1 MAKQVHYDFSGRT
14 AIITGGA
21 GGLGSGIARRML
33 DAGAQVELWDRSG
46 VALDHAL
53 ARLASP
59 LCSTREVDI
68 TDEDAV
74 GKAVI
79 SCHAVHG
86 RIDVLVN
93 NAGILGEVLPVWETD
108 PRNVRQVLDTN
119 LFGTYLVTRAVT
131 NMMRQ
136 QTAQPMRGHIVNVSS
151 IQGKEGMGLA
161 LAYSASKAGVMA
173 MTKTVAKD
181 TAKLGIMVTAITPAA
196 AETAMAQEISQTRR
210 DEITSKIPMGRFV
223 EVDEIAR
230 MVMWLS
236 SDDCSFSTGGIF
248 DLSGGRATY

>member
-53 ARLASP
+53 SRLASP

-131 NMMRQ
+131 NMMR
-136 QTAQPMRGHIVNVSS
+136 
-151 IQGKEGMGLA
+151 L
-161 LAYSASKAGVMA
+161 
-173 MTKTVAKD
+173 
-181 TAKLGIMVTAITPAA
+181 
-196 AETAMAQEISQTRR
+196 RR
-210 DEITSKIPMGRFV
+210 DCTFKVSKTRS
-223 EVDEIAR
+223 
-230 MVMWLS
+230 LS
-236 SDDCSFSTGGIF
+236 
-248 DLSGGRATY
+248 

>member
-93 NAGILGEVLPVWETD
+93 NAGISSRGQRVTDTD
-108 PRNVRQVLDTN
+108 PGEPERVMAVLRSPAAN
-119 LFGTYLVTRAVT
+119 EWVLQHAAGSGLSAVT
-131 NMMRQ
+131 VRLNPRLL
-136 QTAQPMRGHIVNVSS
+136 AS
-151 IQGKEGMGLA
+151 IPL
-161 LAYSASKAGVMA
+161 
-173 MTKTVAKD
+173 
-181 TAKLGIMVTAITPAA
+181 
-196 AETAMAQEISQTRR
+196 R
-210 DEITSKIPMGRFV
+210 D
-223 EVDEIAR
+223 
-230 MVMWLS
+230 
-236 SDDCSFSTGGIF
+236 
-248 DLSGGRATY
+248 